1 MRKSKTLLGI
11 RVAVLAADGF
21 ETVELTRPVK
31 RLRKEGADV
40 RIVSL
45 HGGRIQGMTFMLR
58 DKMVG
63 VDQTL
68 SDSHVSDFD
77 ALVIPGGFINPDFLR
92 QSPRALQFVR
102 EMDRSGK
109 PIAVICHAPW
119 VLVSAGLVHG
129 RRLTSWPG
137 IADDVRNAGG
147 VWLDQEVV
155 HDRNWVSSR
164 SPLDIRAFNDAMV
177 SLFAERAARRALMPA
192 PPLRAAG
199 ALLLASAAATSIL
212 LAARFRNAA

>member
-129 RRLTSWPG
+129 
-137 IADDVRNAGG
+137 AG
-147 VWLDQEVV
+147 
-155 HDRNWVSSR
+155 
-164 SPLDIRAFNDAMV
+164 
-177 SLFAERAARRALMPA
+177 
-192 PPLRAAG
+192 
-199 ALLLASAAATSIL
+199 
-212 LAARFRNAA
+212 